1 MSKIGAL
8 VAYKG
13 RPAQVVSSTTHKYEI
28 SFSDGSKQKVIEKD
42 FRFIHPEFS
51 SVHSDCPEVDTS
63 ILNDLD
69 VDSLSL
75 KELTEWLFDDFTGQN
90 AWFVYLMSEDGLYFY
105 WNKNVLALRPLDQ
118 IQAIRLSRQEK
129 ALEEESLQRCVDNLR
144 KDSFE
149 NNDISWIHEIEQV
162 AYNQSKH
169 SKAMSALSI
178 ENTPENAH
186 RLLIK
191 IKYWSELNNPYPQRN
206 KIYQDEDLKFSESIK
221 DRKDLTHLKCFA
233 IDNSDSSDADDAIS
247 IEGDK
252 VWIHIAD
259 VASFVDINSDLD
271 LFAQKRASNLYLPD
285 QILHMLPP
293 KISEVCSLGAHE
305 ISNAVS
311 VGFLIV
317 DPEISEIEIHLSQI
331 RVTKMSYEEA
341 DKSLHE
347 NASLLKLNEVAKE
360 HKKFRDSNG
369 AIRLDLPKTD
379 IKVKDERV
387 LVFPQIKS
395 ESREMVS
402 ELMVVAG
409 RAIAQYSI
417 ENNISMPYLSQA
429 PGKFSDE
436 IIGNIHSLSLSKAF
450 EAAKGFSRSKLSVK
464 SSIHAGLGLEAY
476 IRVTSPMRRYLDLIV
491 QQQLVNYISNLELL
505 NENDIKDRIKVNNAS
520 MSKINKASRQS
531 VEHFRCLYFKQNR
544 SWEGEGVVIEI
555 IGNKTLLMIP
565 EFAIITQVK
574 VKTEPNLEDRIQL
587 KVSSI
592 NLFER
597 SVDFKP
603 L

>member
-1 MSKIGAL
+1 MSIIGAL
-8 VAYKG
+8 VAYKR
-13 RPAQVVSSTTHKYEI
+13 RPAKVVSSTTHKYEI
-28 SFSDGSKQKVIEKD
+28 SFSDGSKQKVREKD

-51 SVHSDCPEVDTS
+51 PVHSNCPEVDTS
-63 ILNDLD
+63 ILDDLD

-129 ALEEESLQRCVDNLR
+129 ALEEESLQRCVEHLK

-149 NNDISWIHEIEQV
+149 NSDISWIHEIEQV
-162 AYNQSKH
+162 ALNKSKH

-191 IKYWSELNNPYPQRN
+191 IKYWSEFNNPYPQRN
-206 KIYQDEDLKFSESIK
+206 KIYQDEDIEFNESIK
-221 DRKDLTHLKCFA
+221 DRKDLTHLTCFA

-247 IEGDK
+247 VEGDS

-259 VASFVDINSDLD
+259 VASFVDMNSDLD

-293 KISEVCSLGAHE
+293 KISEVCSLGAHQ

-311 VGFLIV
+311 VGFLMN
-317 DPEISEIEIHLSQI
+317 DSEITDIEIHLSQI

-347 NASLLKLNEVAKE
+347 NIYLSKLNEIAKE
-360 HKKFRDSNG
+360 HKKFRDSRG
-369 AIRLDLPKTD
+369 ALRLDLPKTD
-379 IKVKDERV
+379 IKVKDQRV
-387 LVFPQIKS
+387 IVSSQIES
-395 ESREMVS
+395 ESRDMVS
-402 ELMVVAG
+402 EMMVLAG
-409 RAIAQYSI
+409 RVIAQYSI

-429 PGKFSDE
+429 SGKFSDE
-436 IIGNIHSLSLSKAF
+436 IIENIHNLSLSKAF

-491 QQQLVNYISNLELL
+491 QHQLVNYISGLELL
-505 NENDIKDRIKVNNAS
+505 SEDDIKSRIKVNNAS
-520 MSKINKASRQS
+520 MSKINKAIRQS
-531 VEHFRCLYFKQNR
+531 AEHFRCLYFKQNR

-555 IGNKTLLMIP
+555 SGNKTLLMIP
-565 EFAIITQVK
+565 EFAMVTQVK
-574 VKTEPNLEDRIQL
+574 VKTKPKLEDKINL
-587 KVSSI
+587 KLSSI
-592 NLFER
+592 DLFER
-597 SVDFKP
+597 LVDFKP

>member
-13 RPAQVVSSTTHKYEI
+13 RPAEVVSSITHKYEI
-28 SFSDGSKQKVIEKD
+28 SFSDGSRQRVREKD
-42 FRFIHPEFS
+42 FRFIHPEFA

-75 KELTEWLFDDFTGQN
+75 QELTEWLFDDFTGQN
-90 AWFVYLMSEDGLYFY
+90 AWFVYLMAEDGLYFY

-149 NNDISWIHEIEQV
+149 NDDISWIHEIEQV

-169 SKAMSALSI
+169 SKVMSALSI
-178 ENTPENAH
+178 ESTPENAH

-191 IKYWSELNNPYPQRN
+191 IKYWSEFKNPYPQRN
-206 KIYQDEDLKFSESIK
+206 KIYNDEDLAFNESIK
-221 DRKDLTHLKCFA
+221 DRKDLTHLTCFA

-247 IEGDK
+247 IEDDR

-259 VASFVDINSDLD
+259 VASYVDINSDLD

-293 KISEVCSLGAHE
+293 KISEVCSLGVHE
-305 ISNAVS
+305 ISNAIS
-311 VGFLIV
+311 VGFFMN
-317 DPEISEIEIHLSQI
+317 DSEISDIEIHLSQI

-341 DKSLHE
+341 DKSIHE
-347 NASLLKLNEVAKE
+347 NIWLSRLNEIAKE
-360 HKKFRDSNG
+360 HKKYRESKG
-369 AIRLDLPKTD
+369 ALRLDLPKTD
-379 IKVKDERV
+379 IKVKDQRV
-387 LVFPQIKS
+387 IVFPQIES
-395 ESREMVS
+395 VSREMVS
-402 ELMVVAG
+402 EMMVLAG
-409 RAIAQYSI
+409 RVIAQYSI

-436 IIGNIHSLSLSKAF
+436 IIENIHNLSLSKAF

-464 SSIHAGLGLEAY
+464 PSMHAGLGLEAY

-491 QQQLVNYISNLELL
+491 QHQLINYISGLELL
-505 NENDIKDRIKVNNAS
+505 SEDDIKSRIKVNNAS
-520 MSKINKASRQS
+520 MSKINKAIRQS

-544 SWEGEGVVIEI
+544 SWEGEGIVIEI
-555 IGNKTLLMIP
+555 SGNKTLLMLP
-565 EFAIITQVK
+565 EFAMITQVK
-574 VKTEPNLEDRIQL
+574 VKTKPKLEDKINL

-592 NLFER
+592 DLFER
-597 SVDFKP
+597 LVDFKP